1 MPSATLR
8 IPFDDLVSALHRAN
22 LALGLPEPQ
31 ATLSA
36 RLFAETTRDGVYTH
50 GLNRFARFAAMIAN
64 GSVRPAATPS
74 LTAQAGAIERWSGNG
89 GPGNTNAHTS
99 MQRAIDLAHQHGLGA
114 VALADTNHWMRGGS
128 YGWQAADQGLFAIC
142 WTNTSPNTPAW
153 GTTGPT
159 LGNNPLVLAI
169 PRPRREAGFENEPA
183 AVSNDPNPFAGGPH
197 IVLDMALS
205 QFSYGQIDAHIA
217 RGEQLPYPGGFDL
230 EGNLTT
236 DPAAIRRSYR
246 ALPIGL
252 WKGSGLALTL
262 DLFAAALSGGL
273 ATHQISVDPLYE
285 TGVSQFFLAIHPRN
299 LIQTAELTRIADAL
313 IDAIQNAPRADPN
326 RPARYPG
333 EETLRLR
340 GENTLLG
347 VPVEEAAWQQL
358 LSMSA

>member
-1 MPSATLR
+1 MPPATLR
-8 IPFDDLVSALHRAN
+8 IPFDDLFQALHQATV
-22 LALGLPEPQ
+22 ALGLPEPQ

-50 GLNRFARFAAMIAN
+50 GLNRFARFAAMTEN

-74 LTAQAGAIERWSGNG
+74 LIAQAGAIERWSGNG

-99 MQRAIDLAHQHGLGA
+99 MQRSIDLAHQHGLGA

-128 YGWQAADQGLFAIC
+128 YGWQAADGGLFAIC

-169 PRPRREAGFENEPA
+169 PRPRPDTPP
-183 AVSNDPNPFAGGPH
+183 NDPHPFAGGPH
-197 IVLDMALS
+197 VVLDMALS

-230 EGNLTT
+230 QGNLTT
-236 DPAAIRRSYR
+236 DPATIRASYR

-262 DLFAAALSGGL
+262 DLFAAALSGGQ

-299 LIQTAELTRIADAL
+299 LIHTAELSRTADAL
-313 IDAIQNAPRADPN
+313 IEAIHTAPRADPKDS
-326 RPARYPG
+326 ARYPG
-333 EETLRLR
+333 EETFRLR
-340 GENTLLG
+340 AENTALG
-347 VPVEEAAWQQL
+347 VPVDQAAWQQL